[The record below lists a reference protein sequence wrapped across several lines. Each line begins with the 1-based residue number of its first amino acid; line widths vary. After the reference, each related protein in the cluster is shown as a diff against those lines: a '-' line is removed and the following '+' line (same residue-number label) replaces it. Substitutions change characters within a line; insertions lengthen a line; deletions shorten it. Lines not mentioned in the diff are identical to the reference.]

1 MIARICRWLFDCRP
15 FAALC
20 FVLGGSLAAASVDEF
35 APDATLYSLL
45 ATCLYLPAMTW
56 TGVIVEGI
64 ETRSDVRQR
73 GKSRLIWTLIGC
85 SILFDLVPLQPL
97 ENTWDAFRFTTAQGI
112 FGWWIPLLLSACIC
126 FLATRVL
133 VGAEKARQSVST
145 GAIGTFLQF
154 VFIIFFVY
162 FLQRRAQRLVRVNP

>member
-20 FVLGGSLAAASVDEF
+20 LVLGGSLAGASVDEF
-35 APDATLYSLL
+35 APDATLYALL

-56 TGVIVEGI
+56 PGVIVEGI
-64 ETRSDVRQR
+64 ETRSDVRERQ
-73 GKSRLIWTLIGC
+73 KSRLIWTLIGC
-85 SILFDLVPLQPL
+85 SILFALVPLQPL
-97 ENTWDAFRFTTAQGI
+97 ENPWDSFRFTTARGI
-112 FGWWIPLLLSACIC
+112 FGWWTPLLLSACIS

-133 VGAEKARQSVST
+133 VGAEKARLSAPT

-154 VFIIFFVY
+154 VFIMFCVY
-162 FLQRRAQRLVRVNP
+162 FLQRRAQRLVRANP